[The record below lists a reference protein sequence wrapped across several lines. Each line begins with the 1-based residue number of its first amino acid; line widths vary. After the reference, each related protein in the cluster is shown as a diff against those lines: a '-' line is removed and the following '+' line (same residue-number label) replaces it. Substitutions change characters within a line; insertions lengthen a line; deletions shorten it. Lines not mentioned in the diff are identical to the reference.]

1 MRVFAAIM
9 LLSIGLIAC
18 KGTNPEST
26 GNENEQLR
34 IITAGGTI
42 TEIVVGLGMEE
53 AIIATDITST
63 YPSRMQELP
72 SIGYRNQIKAEG
84 ILSLGADLILSE
96 TGYLTADVISQLK
109 SAGIRIV
116 ELDKPKSLDQ
126 TKTLIRSLAELLEK
140 NDEAESML
148 NQLTKDEEALKT
160 FIAGTT
166 GQPRLAFILARGP
179 ETVFL
184 AGEETFVDEFFALAG
199 VENVGQGFK
208 DFIPVSPE
216 ALSKYNPEYLMFFE
230 SGLQSLGGIQGLSSI
245 NGLNQ
250 TEAYAN
256 GKVIAMDGHY
266 VSGFGPRAAQAAL
279 ELAKKVRE

>member
-63 YPSRMQELP
+63 YPSRMKELP

-126 TKTLIRSLAELLEK
+126 TRALIRSLAELLEK
-140 NDEAESML
+140 NDEADSML
-148 NQLTKDEEALKT
+148 NQLTNDEEALKT

-166 GQPRLAFILARGP
+166 GQPRVAFILARGP

-208 DFIPVSPE
+208 DFIPLSPE